1 MPPPR
6 HDASASLL
14 HAYKLCRQETRTVPA
29 RSNMHTDAELRLNK
43 KDLYRLRSTTA
54 GQDYEPIVGLFST
67 GYANEAIMLQA
78 PETIWI
84 QMSKGARPKRSRKK
98 AQPSTKRGGLD
109 AELRESDWQ
118 QMHVTAS
125 HAYVRGLRVSGVIH
139 RAVVRLVRCV

>member
-1 MPPPR
+1 
-6 HDASASLL
+6 
-14 HAYKLCRQETRTVPA
+14 
-29 RSNMHTDAELRLNK
+29 MHTNAELRINK
-43 KDLYRLRSTTA
+43 KDLYRLRSTSA

-98 AQPSTKRGGLD
+98 AQPSEGGGETDTKW
-109 AELRESDWQ
+109 REGDWQ

-139 RAVVRLVRCV
+139 RAVVRLVRYV

>member
-6 HDASASLL
+6 HEASASLL
-14 HAYKLCRQETRTVPA
+14 HAYKLRREETRTVPA
-29 RSNMHTDAELRLNK
+29 RSNMHTNAELRINK
-43 KDLYRLRSTTA
+43 KDLYRLRSTSA

-98 AQPSTKRGGLD
+98 AQPSEGGGETDTKW
-109 AELRESDWQ
+109 REGDWQ

-139 RAVVRLVRCV
+139 RAVVRLVRYV